1 MSESSELASWIELE
15 GCYNFRD
22 LGSYQTAD
30 GRRMVPGRVYR
41 SDGLQHLKEADLARL
56 CDELRL
62 AVVIDL
68 RSQDEV
74 EEDGLG
80 LIADR
85 AKIHPVPLF
94 SNARGGSRSSS
105 SGAEARGDL
114 EAAGMP
120 LEMPSNM
127 ADLYYVMLVAAR
139 EPIVRVV
146 SLLAELD
153 VPAVFHC
160 SAGKD
165 RTGVISAILLSIL
178 GIPEDTIIAD
188 YAFSRQNI
196 DLINQRLGESQSY
209 QRFMHEL
216 PDGAY
221 DADPEAMR
229 AFLARVAREH
239 GSMAGWAAEAGID
252 EAMQSAIRNRLLS

>member
-1 MSESSELASWIELE
+1 MSEGNELAGWIELE

-22 LGSYQTAD
+22 LGSYQTTD

-41 SDGLQHLKEADLARL
+41 SDGLHHLKEADLARL
-56 CDELRL
+56 CGELRL
-62 AVVIDL
+62 GAVIDL

-80 LIADR
+80 PIADR
-85 AKIHPVPLF
+85 ATIHPVPLF
-94 SNARGGSRSSS
+94 SRARGGSSATSDNT
-105 SGAEARGDL
+105 GAQRDV

-120 LEMPSNM
+120 IEMPANM
-127 ADLYYVMLVAAR
+127 ADLYYVMLVAAKA
-139 EPIVRVV
+139 PIVHVV

-165 RTGVISAILLSIL
+165 RTGVISALLLSIL

-196 DLINQRLGESQSY
+196 DLINQRLGESRSY

-239 GSMAGWAAEAGID
+239 GSLAGWAIEAGID
-252 EAMQSAIRNRLLS
+252 EAMQNAIRSRLLS